1 LFVKPLHRF
10 SASLVRTATAQQ
22 LWGLAG
28 QFKRARA
35 VRHARFLRDGRR
47 SGLGQMSQN
56 EKFWSSWHER
66 LSALGNVPPILKI
79 VWQSGPGVVTF
90 GIVARII
97 AALLPVGIGYI
108 PKLIIDILEQL
119 FKHPGP
125 APIRLWWLVG
135 VECGL
140 AVASSLVTRMIDYSD
155 SLLAN
160 KYTRHV
166 SIQVMKHASELDL
179 TAYEDPVFYDRLER
193 ARVQATDRLVMIQSI
208 GRLELQLITALGW
221 SVAVMLYSPWLML
234 LLVAA
239 VLPAF
244 IGETHF
250 AFLGYAK
257 NFRQTPIKRQ
267 LDYLRQ
273 AGATKEAAK
282 ELKLFNLSGFF
293 TERFAK
299 LSDAVYVQDVE
310 LARKRLGVG
319 SILSV
324 ISTGGYYG
332 AYAYV
337 IWRTLSGKWGI
348 GTFYFL
354 TAAILN
360 ASSNI
365 QQVLSTLSGIADQAL
380 FLTDLLAFFEM
391 KPTIQSK
398 PNALPA
404 PRPIKKGFEF
414 RDVSFVY
421 PGTNRPVLNR
431 LNFHLDPGERVALIG
446 ENGQGKTTIV
456 KLITRLYDPT
466 QGEILLDG
474 VDLREY
480 DLEDLYRETG
490 VIFQDFMRYEMTA
503 RENIAVGKIEEL
515 ADLPALQAA
524 ARKSLADE
532 VIARL
537 GAGFEQMLG
546 RRFEGGVDLSGGE
559 WQKLA
564 LARAYLRN
572 AQLLILDEP
581 TAALDARSEYQ
592 VFQRFSELTAGKMA
606 LFISHRFSTVRMAD
620 RIVVLEAGNIVEE
633 GTHDQLTRMGG
644 RYAEMFELQ
653 AASYR

>member
-1 LFVKPLHRF
+1 MF
-10 SASLVRTATAQQ
+10 T
-22 LWGLAG
+22 
-28 QFKRARA
+28 
-35 VRHARFLRDGRR
+35 RR
-47 SGLGQMSQN
+47 SFL
-56 EKFWSSWHER
+56 SSWRER
-66 LSALGNVPPILKI
+66 LSALRNVPPVLRI
-79 VWQSGPGVVTF
+79 VWQSGRGVVLF
-90 GIVARII
+90 GIIARLLS
-97 AALLPVGIGYI
+97 ALLPLALTYVA
-108 PKLIIDILEQL
+108 KLIIDVVANSLKTQAV
-119 FKHPGP
+119 P
-125 APIRLWWLVG
+125 ARLWWLVL
-135 VECGL
+135 VEFGI
-140 AVASSLVTRMIDYSD
+140 AVLGSIVSRMIDYSD
-155 SLLAN
+155 ALLAN

-166 SIQVMKHASELDL
+166 SIQVMKHASELDV

-208 GRLELQLITALGW
+208 GRLELQAITALAY
-221 SVAVMLYSPWLML
+221 SVAVMFYSPWLML

-239 VLPAF
+239 VVPAF
-244 IGETHF
+244 LGETHF

-282 ELKLFNLSGFF
+282 ELKLFNLAGFF
-293 TERFAK
+293 TERFAR
-299 LSDAVYVQDVE
+299 LSDIIYEQDVQ

-319 SILSV
+319 SILSL

-337 IWRTLSGKWGI
+337 IWRTVAGGLSI

-354 TAAILN
+354 ITAIMQ

-365 QQVLSTLSGIADQAL
+365 QQVFSTLSGIADQAL
-380 FLTDLLAFFEM
+380 FLTDLLAFFQM

-398 PNALPA
+398 PNALRA
-404 PRPIKKGFEF
+404 PRPIRQGFEF
-414 RDVSFVY
+414 RDVSFRY
-421 PGTNRPVLNR
+421 PGNDRLVINR
-431 LNFHLDPGERVALIG
+431 LNFHLHPGERVALIG

-456 KLITRLYDPT
+456 KLITRLYDPSDG
-466 QGEILLDG
+466 QILLDG

-503 RENIAVGKIEEL
+503 RENIAVGKI
-515 ADLPALQAA
+515 ADLEDLSALKNAA
-524 ARKSLADE
+524 QKSLADE
-532 VIARL
+532 VVARL
-537 GAGFEQMLG
+537 PAGYEQMLG

-559 WQKLA
+559 WQKVA

-572 AQLLILDEP
+572 AQILILDEP
-581 TAALDARSEYQ
+581 TAALDARSEFE
-592 VFQRFSELTAGKMA
+592 VFQRFAELTAGKMA

-620 RIVVLEAGNIVEE
+620 RIVVLEDGRIAEE
-633 GTHDQLTRMGG
+633 GSHRDLARLGG
-644 RYAEMFELQ
+644 RYAEMFEMQ

>member
-1 LFVKPLHRF
+1 MRGFCVM
-10 SASLVRTATAQQ
+10 
-22 LWGLAG
+22 
-28 QFKRARA
+28 
-35 VRHARFLRDGRR
+35 GRR

-66 LSALGNVPPILKI
+66 LSALRNVPPILKI

-90 GIVARII
+90 GVVGRIVAAVLPI
-97 AALLPVGIGYI
+97 AITYVA
-108 PKLIIDILEQL
+108 KLIIDILVRLLQT
-119 FKHPGP
+119 HGAVPT
-125 APIRLWWLVG
+125 RLWWLVAAEFG
-135 VECGL
+135 F
-140 AVASSLVTRMIDYSD
+140 AVLSSIVARAIDYSD
-155 SLLAN
+155 SLLAD
-160 KYTRHV
+160 KYTRYV
-166 SIQVMKHASELDL
+166 SVQVMKHASQLDL
-179 TAYEDPVFYDRLER
+179 TAYEDPVYYDRLER

-208 GRLELQLITALGW
+208 GRLELQMITAIGW
-221 SVAVMLYSPWLML
+221 SVAVMWYAPWLML

-244 IGETHF
+244 LGETHF

-282 ELKLFNLSGFF
+282 ELKLFNLANFF
-293 TERFAK
+293 TQRFAN
-299 LSDAVYVQDVE
+299 LSDIIYEQDVA

-319 SILSV
+319 SILSF
-324 ISTGGYYG
+324 ISTGGYYA

-337 IWRTLSGKWGI
+337 ILRTITGQLGI

-354 TAAILN
+354 TSAILQ

-365 QQVLSTLSGIADQAL
+365 QQVFSTLSGIADQAL
-380 FLTDLLAFFEM
+380 FLTDLLAFFQM

-414 RDVSFVY
+414 RDVSFIY
-421 PGTNRPVLNR
+421 PGTDRLVLNR
-431 LNFHLDPGERVALIG
+431 LDFHLDPGERVALIG

-503 RENIAVGKIEEL
+503 RENIAVGKIEDL
-515 ADLPALQAA
+515 NDLPALKVAA
-524 ARKSLADE
+524 KKSLADE

-537 GAGFEQMLG
+537 SGGFDQMLG

-564 LARAYLRN
+564 LARAYLRD
-572 AQLLILDEP
+572 AQLLVLDEP

-592 VFQRFSELTAGKMA
+592 VFQRFAELTSGKMA

-620 RIVVLEAGNIVEE
+620 RIVVLEAGNIAEE
-633 GTHDQLTRMGG
+633 GTHEHLIGMGR

>member
-1 LFVKPLHRF
+1 
-10 SASLVRTATAQQ
+10 
-22 LWGLAG
+22 
-28 QFKRARA
+28 
-35 VRHARFLRDGRR
+35 
-47 SGLGQMSQN
+47 MSDSEN
-56 EKFWSSWHER
+56 FWSSWQER
-66 LSALGNVPPILKI
+66 LSALRNVPPILRI
-79 VWQSGPGVVTF
+79 VWRSGPGVVSF
-90 GIVARII
+90 GIGARIV
-97 AALLPVGIGYI
+97 AALLPVAIGYI
-108 PKLIIDILEQL
+108 PKLIIDILDHALKTHE
-119 FKHPGP
+119 PVP
-125 APIRLWWLVG
+125 TRLWWLVG
-135 VECGL
+135 VEFGL
-140 AVASSLVTRMIDYSD
+140 AVLNGVVLRMIDYSD

-179 TAYEDPVFYDRLER
+179 TAYEDPIFYDRLER

-208 GRLELQLITALGW
+208 GRLQLQVITAIGW
-221 SVAVMLYSPWLML
+221 TVAVMLYSPWLML

-244 IGETHF
+244 LGETHF

-282 ELKLFNLSGFF
+282 ELKLFNLSQFF
-293 TERFAK
+293 TGRFRK
-299 LSDAVYVQDVE
+299 LSDVVYQQDVQ
-310 LARKRLGVG
+310 LARRRLGIG
-319 SILSV
+319 SILSI

-337 IWRTLSGKWGI
+337 IWRTLAGKWGI

-391 KPTIQSK
+391 KPTIRSK

-404 PRPIKKGFEF
+404 PRPIKQGFEF

-421 PGTNRPVLNR
+421 PGTERRVLNR
-431 LNFHLDPGERVALIG
+431 LNFHLSPGERVALIG

-456 KLITRLYDPT
+456 KLITRLYDPSEG
-466 QGEILLDG
+466 QVLLDG

-480 DLEDLYRETG
+480 DLEDLYREIG

-503 RENIAVGKIEEL
+503 RENIAVGKIDEIENKL
-515 ADLPALQAA
+515 MLEDAA
-524 ARKSLADE
+524 HKSLADE
-532 VIARL
+532 VVAKL
-537 GAGFEQMLG
+537 SAGYEQMLG
-546 RRFEGGVDLSGGE
+546 RRFESGVDLSGGE
-559 WQKLA
+559 WQKIA
-564 LARAYLRN
+564 LARAYLRD
-572 AQLLILDEP
+572 AQLLVLDEP

-592 VFQRFSELTAGKMA
+592 VFQRFAELTTGKMA

-620 RIVVLEAGNIVEE
+620 RIVVLENGSIAEE
-633 GTHDQLTRMGG
+633 GTHEKLTRMGG
-644 RYAEMFELQ
+644 RYAEMFEMQ

>member
-1 LFVKPLHRF
+1 
-10 SASLVRTATAQQ
+10 
-22 LWGLAG
+22 
-28 QFKRARA
+28 
-35 VRHARFLRDGRR
+35 
-47 SGLGQMSQN
+47 MSQQEN
-56 EKFWSSWHER
+56 FWSSWQER
-66 LSALGNVPPILKI
+66 LSALRNVPAILKI
-79 VWQSGPGVVTF
+79 VWQSGPGVVAF
-90 GIVARII
+90 GIVARIL
-97 AALLPVGIGYI
+97 AALLPVALAYI
-108 PKLIIDILEQL
+108 PKLIIDILVHLLQTHE
-119 FKHPGP
+119 H
-125 APIRLWWLVG
+125 APTRLWWLV
-135 VECGL
+135 VAEFGL
-140 AVASSLVTRMIDYSD
+140 AIVSSVVTRMIDYSD

-160 KYTRHV
+160 KYTRYV
-166 SIQVMKHASELDL
+166 SIEVMKHASELDL
-179 TAYEDPVFYDRLER
+179 TAYEDPVYYDRLER

-208 GRLELQLITALGW
+208 GRLELQVITAIGW

-234 LLVAA
+234 LLIAA

-244 IGETHF
+244 LGETHF

-282 ELKLFNLSGFF
+282 ELKLFSLSRFF
-293 TERFAK
+293 TQRFAR
-299 LSDAVYVQDVE
+299 LSDTVYEQDVD
-310 LARKRLGVG
+310 LARRRLGVG
-319 SILSV
+319 SALSV
-324 ISTGGYYG
+324 VSTGGYYG
-332 AYAYV
+332 AYVYV
-337 IWRTLSGKWGI
+337 IWRTLMGKWGI

-354 TAAILN
+354 NTAILN
-360 ASSNI
+360 ASSSI

-380 FLTDLLAFFEM
+380 FLTDLVAFFEM

-404 PRPIKKGFEF
+404 PRPIRHGFEF

-421 PGTNRPVLNR
+421 PGTDRVVLDR

-446 ENGQGKTTIV
+446 ENGQGKTTLV

-466 QGEILLDG
+466 EGQILLDG

-515 ADLPALQAA
+515 NDLPSLQAA
-524 ARKSLADE
+524 AQKSLADE
-532 VIARL
+532 VVARL
-537 GAGFEQMLG
+537 SAGYEQMLG

-559 WQKLA
+559 WQKIA

-592 VFQRFSELTAGKMA
+592 VFQRFSELTSGKMA

-620 RIVVLEAGNIVEE
+620 RIVVLADGSIAEE
-633 GTHDQLTRMGG
+633 GTHDQLTRAGG